1 MPSGLGVKYQAY
13 DLVIYVK
20 VSRILSYSFYFCI
33 IYTWLFCAGL
43 EIVVENNYSEG
54 FRIKVS
60 PQLAFFLIK

>member
-1 MPSGLGVKYQAY
+1 MLSGLGVKYQAY

-20 VSRILSYSFYFCI
+20 VSRILSYSFYFYI